1 MQNFNSCP
9 LVCSCSQS
17 ASTEELAKMYGVA
30 PGAKIHSVH
39 HRQPP
44 SVLSSTTS
52 SSASVATN
60 AGSTAAL
67 LHTARHKKTNKK
79 KNLQSYYKQNYL
91 SKNSVSKPKEL
102 NSLLHA
108 NAATNIF
115 DNVKKKKDKQKKIS
129 TASQQQFFD
138 HDSEEG
144 YETVNARTEVK
155 YKLQAEAPNY
165 LPVVS
170 TIFFQIFR
178 LNIFLRGVHGSS
190 KEGDDHRFN

>member
-1 MQNFNSCP
+1 
-9 LVCSCSQS
+9 
-17 ASTEELAKMYGVA
+17 MYGVA

-79 KNLQSYYKQNYL
+79 KNLQSYYKHNYH
-91 SKNSVSKPKEL
+91 NRNSKPKEL
-102 NSLLHA
+102 SSLLSA
-108 NAATNIF
+108 NAVPSIF
-115 DNVKKKKDKQKKIS
+115 ENVKKKKEKQKKVS
-129 TASQQQFFD
+129 TVSQQQFLSD
-138 HDSEEG
+138 GDSDTE
-144 YETVNARTEVK
+144 YESINRSEVK
-155 YKLQAEAPNY
+155 YKLHAERPNY

-170 TIFFQIFR
+170 RLLFLQKIQI
-178 LNIFLRGVHGSS
+178 
-190 KEGDDHRFN
+190 

>member
-1 MQNFNSCP
+1 
-9 LVCSCSQS
+9 
-17 ASTEELAKMYGVA
+17 MYGVA

-67 LHTARHKKTNKK
+67 LHTARHKKNKQK
-79 KNLQSYYKQNYL
+79 KNLQSYYKHNYL
-91 SKNSVSKPKEL
+91 NRNAAAKPKES

-108 NAATNIF
+108 SAVPAIF
-115 DNVKKKKDKQKKIS
+115 DNVKKKKDKQKKVS
-129 TASQQQFFD
+129 TASGQQFFEP
-138 HDSEEG
+138 DSDEG
-144 YETVNARTEVK
+144 VNPRTQVK
-155 YKLQAEAPNY
+155 YKLQAERPNY

-170 TIFFQIFR
+170 EYYIFFAVFVVMV
-178 LNIFLRGVHGSS
+178 RGVQLYVVAPEARGSS
-190 KEGDDHRFN
+190 IILPS